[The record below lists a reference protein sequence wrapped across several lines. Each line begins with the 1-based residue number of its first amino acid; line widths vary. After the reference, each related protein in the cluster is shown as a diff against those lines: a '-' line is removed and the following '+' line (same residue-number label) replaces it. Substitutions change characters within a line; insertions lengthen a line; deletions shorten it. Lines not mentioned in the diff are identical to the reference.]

1 MGWAAGVYTRL
12 FGSTGWA
19 DDKNASTKILAS
31 RHDSHD
37 QDVATALNNCI
48 LRDGTGVPTANTPW
62 NSKKITGLLDPTS
75 AQDAASKNYVDTTAI
90 KRDGTAAPTANVGW
104 GTFKITGLGDPTSAQ
119 DAATKAYVDT
129 SGSFTATLV
138 GCTTSPTATCY
149 YAKSGNIATV
159 YIASVTGT
167 SNSTS
172 LSMTGVP
179 VAIRP
184 TREQKVM
191 VPDSHL
197 TDNGTAVGVAYAGA
211 HAAVANFQTDG
222 SIIFNRDNTPANWT
236 ASGTKGVGN
245 PITLTYLLN

>member
-48 LRDGTGVPTANTPW
+48 LRDGTGVPTA
-62 NSKKITGLLDPTS
+62 
-75 AQDAASKNYVDTTAI
+75 I

-129 SGSFTATLV
+129 SGSFTATLT
-138 GCTTSPTATCY
+138 GCTTSPTATAY
-149 YAKSGNIATV
+149 YAKAGNVVVIYIPTV
-159 YIASVTGT
+159 TAT
-167 SNSTS
+167 SNAATCT
-172 LSMTGVP
+172 LTGAP
-179 VAIRP
+179 AAIFP
-184 TREQKVM
+184 TRTQWVA
-191 VPDSHL
+191 VPDGMMI
-197 TDNGTAVGVAYAGA
+197 DNGAVVQASASKGCYIQVGTGA
-211 HAAVANFQTDG
+211 LVTFGISGG
-222 SIIFNRDNTPANWT
+222 SWT
-236 ASGTKGVGN
+236 SSGTKGINN
-245 PITLTYLLN
+245 PHTITYLLN